1 MHRPPLPT
9 SRSSCL
15 WQDGPTNETQR
26 NVSRRMARSQM
37 AQSGRN
43 SYRSTNGDRG
53 RRRYLMTITINVLK
67 IRKDKIGL
75 SFYDE
80 SGISVQITL
89 NERQTDTLARVLR
102 DRLN

>member
-1 MHRPPLPT
+1 
-9 SRSSCL
+9 
-15 WQDGPTNETQR
+15 
-26 NVSRRMARSQM
+26 
-37 AQSGRN
+37 
-43 SYRSTNGDRG
+43 
-53 RRRYLMTITINVLK
+53 MTITINVLK

-102 DRLN
+102 DRLNEKES